1 MVDEPGCV
9 SCEKCTLCKNFL
21 RVAKVVTSPNTN
33 QTFLIKSRIT
43 CLTKNVVYVIYDKVC
58 PTVFYVGYT
67 CDNMRERWT
76 THKSHIKTRVK
87 SCEIASHFINL
98 ENTSHR
104 LDRNPQAVYT
114 SQLSK
119 HLEVLLIECVEPVP
133 GVPMKK
139 VMEGRET
146 FWKGALKAFTLFGG
160 INKR

>member
-1 MVDEPGCV
+1 M
-9 SCEKCTLCKNFL
+9 
-21 RVAKVVTSPNTN
+21 
-33 QTFLIKSRIT
+33 
-43 CLTKNVVYVIYDKVC
+43 
-58 PTVFYVGYT
+58 
-67 CDNMRERWT
+67 
-76 THKSHIKTRVK
+76 K
-87 SCEIASHFINL
+87 SCEIASHFIQL
-98 ENTSHR
+98 ENTLHR
-104 LDRNPQAVYT
+104 LVKDPQSVYT